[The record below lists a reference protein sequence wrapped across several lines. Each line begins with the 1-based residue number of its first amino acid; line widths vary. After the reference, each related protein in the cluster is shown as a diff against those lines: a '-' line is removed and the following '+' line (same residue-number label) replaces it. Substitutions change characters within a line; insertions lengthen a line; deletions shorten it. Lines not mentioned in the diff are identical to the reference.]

1 MRTTISIQDS
11 LLERAK
17 AAALARSCTL
27 GEVIEDALREV
38 LAAKPKPAR
47 KGRVRPLLTYR
58 GTGVRPGVD
67 LSSSGSLLETMEGR

>member
-1 MRTTISIQDS
+1 MRTTVSIQDT
-11 LLERAK
+11 LLEKAK

-47 KGRVRPLLTYR
+47 KKIRPLLTYL

-67 LSSSGSLLETMEGR
+67 LSSSESLLETMEGR